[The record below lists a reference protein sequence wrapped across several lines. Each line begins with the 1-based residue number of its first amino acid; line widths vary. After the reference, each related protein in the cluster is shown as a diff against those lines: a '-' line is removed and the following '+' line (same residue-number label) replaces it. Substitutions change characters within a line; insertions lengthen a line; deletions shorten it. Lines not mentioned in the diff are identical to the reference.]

1 MYQNQL
7 VLSSEKIYQW
17 RFISHMNE
25 ISLYCVC
32 FIAPY
37 LVGLIRM
44 LAEWY
49 KPINNNFLPGL
60 QNMNELN
67 LCS

>member
-1 MYQNQL
+1 MYQKQL

-17 RFISHMNE
+17 RFISHVNE

-44 LAEWY
+44 LAE
-49 KPINNNFLPGL
+49 
-60 QNMNELN
+60 
-67 LCS
+67 